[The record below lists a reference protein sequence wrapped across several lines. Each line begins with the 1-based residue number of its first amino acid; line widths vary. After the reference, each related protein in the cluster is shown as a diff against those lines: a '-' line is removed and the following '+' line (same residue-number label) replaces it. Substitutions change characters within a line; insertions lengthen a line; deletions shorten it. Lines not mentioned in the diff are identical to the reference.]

1 MVNQSVIDSSVDL
14 EQLKDIEDLIP
25 DMDKAI
31 SEKVETFLDKS
42 GDQPY
47 AHMNEGYVVVVEV
60 NRALGTLKFSSKA
73 ASADVE
79 KLLRSAIANWEQKNE
94 RKAEDGEL
102 FVTKIYVDGG
112 ATLKRM
118 RPAPQG
124 RGYRIRKRSNHV
136 TLFVGAKSNNE
147 DQN

>member
-47 AHMNEGYVVVVEV
+47 AHMNEGYVVIVEMTGEE
-60 NRALGTLKFSSKA
+60 AKELHQ
-73 ASADVE
+73 SA
-79 KLLRSAIANWEQKNE
+79 KRNQ
-94 RKAEDGEL
+94 AEH
-102 FVTKIYVDGG
+102 
-112 ATLKRM
+112 R
-118 RPAPQG
+118 
-124 RGYRIRKRSNHV
+124 
-136 TLFVGAKSNNE
+136 
-147 DQN
+147 

>member
-47 AHMNEGYVVVVEV
+47 KLFQ
-60 NRALGTLKFSSKA
+60 NRNDETVSGR
-73 ASADVE
+73 V
-79 KLLRSAIANWEQKNE
+79 WGM
-94 RKAEDGEL
+94 AE
-102 FVTKIYVDGG
+102 
-112 ATLKRM
+112 A
-118 RPAPQG
+118 
-124 RGYRIRKRSNHV
+124 
-136 TLFVGAKSNNE
+136 
-147 DQN
+147 

>member
-47 AHMNEGYVVVVEV
+47 AHMNEGYVVVVEM
-60 NRALGTLKFSSKA
+60 T
-73 ASADVE
+73 E
-79 KLLRSAIANWEQKNE
+79 KWMPQMPLVIILEKERS
-94 RKAEDGEL
+94 
-102 FVTKIYVDGG
+102 
-112 ATLKRM
+112 
-118 RPAPQG
+118 
-124 RGYRIRKRSNHV
+124 
-136 TLFVGAKSNNE
+136 
-147 DQN
+147 

>member
-47 AHMNEGYVVVVEV
+47 AHMNEGYVVVVEMTGEIDTTFSEI
-60 NRALGTLKFSSKA
+60 ALSISGIKSSMSFNCSRSTLESIT
-73 ASADVE
+73 D
-79 KLLRSAIANWEQKNE
+79 
-94 RKAEDGEL
+94 
-102 FVTKIYVDGG
+102 
-112 ATLKRM
+112 
-118 RPAPQG
+118 
-124 RGYRIRKRSNHV
+124 
-136 TLFVGAKSNNE
+136 
-147 DQN
+147 

>member
-47 AHMNEGYVVVVEV
+47 AHMNEGYVVVV
-60 NRALGTLKFSSKA
+60 S
-73 ASADVE
+73 
-79 KLLRSAIANWEQKNE
+79 
-94 RKAEDGEL
+94 
-102 FVTKIYVDGG
+102 
-112 ATLKRM
+112 
-118 RPAPQG
+118 
-124 RGYRIRKRSNHV
+124 
-136 TLFVGAKSNNE
+136 
-147 DQN
+147 